1 MDRREFLA
9 AAGTVAAAAT
19 ASQAFA
25 QTGEEP
31 MHPPKYK
38 ALEEAASHCVAWQRL
53 PPALPR
59 HVCDEGYEHGRLH
72 RRGLSSRRGLR
83 CSASTGRSQFST
95 CGGHR
100 QGRRTDLQG
109 LPDGMREVSQCCRMQ
124 SLWRVL

>member
-38 ALEEAASHCVAWQRL
+38 PPEEAASHCAFL
-53 PPALPR
+53 
-59 HVCDEGYEHGRLH
+59 
-72 RRGLSSRRGLR
+72 
-83 CSASTGRSQFST
+83 
-95 CGGHR
+95 
-100 QGRRTDLQG
+100 
-109 LPDGMREVSQCCRMQ
+109 
-124 SLWRVL
+124 LWC